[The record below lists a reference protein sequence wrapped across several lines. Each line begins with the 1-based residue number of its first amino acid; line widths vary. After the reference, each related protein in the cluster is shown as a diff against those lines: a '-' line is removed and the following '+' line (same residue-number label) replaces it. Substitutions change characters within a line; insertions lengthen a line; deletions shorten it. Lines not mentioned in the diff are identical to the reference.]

1 MPPLRSD
8 PDIPLT
14 QELDRLVAKHLASG
28 RYRDAGEVLRAALHR
43 LDDTPTDATAAR
55 VGPTTAERDAVLGQ
69 LTEGVIVTDPAGRIT
84 FVNEAAARLHGVA
97 QLDVPPP
104 AYSATYHLFT
114 EDGQPYPPEELPLA
128 RAVLRGEIVV
138 DARWR
143 IRRPDG
149 TEVLAIGSARPL
161 HAPGGAPIG
170 AVLTL
175 RDDTARESAEQA
187 LRESEAKFR
196 TLADNIPPLCW
207 MADPDGWIFWYN
219 RRWHEYTGT
228 TPAEMAG
235 WGWRSVHDPEV
246 LPSVLERWRASI
258 ASGKPFEM
266 VFPLKGAD
274 GSFRPFL
281 TRVAPIRDGAGR
293 VVRWFGTNTDI
304 TEQRASEERLRES
317 EARFRTMA
325 DSAPALIWM
334 TDAEANV
341 TFANRWYEEVFA
353 RPPEEILGEGWRRIV
368 HADDVDGFFA
378 KFLEAF
384 EARRRFEAEVR
395 VWHKDGRLRW
405 LRCEGAPRTSEGA
418 FVGYVGC
425 NVDITDRKAAEEQQ
439 RLLLQELSHRV
450 KNTLAV
456 VQGIAARS
464 LTEGRGAAEAR
475 DVFTRRLRSL
485 ANAHGLLTAS
495 EWRGASLAALVE
507 DELRPYGARAALAG
521 ADIAVGPRATL
532 TLGLVLHELAT
543 NAVKH
548 GALSAPDGRVEVAWH
563 VDGPDDEP
571 TLRLRW
577 REAGGP
583 AVVAPARRGFGR
595 NLVEQA
601 VAHEL
606 GGDARLEFPPEGAAY
621 ELRVPVARLTAAL

>member
-8 PDIPLT
+8 PEIPLT
-14 QELDRLVAKHLASG
+14 QEFDRLVAKHLAAG
-28 RYRDAGEVLRAALHR
+28 RYRSAGEVLRAALQR
-43 LDDTPTDATAAR
+43 LDGTLPDATAAQ
-55 VGPTTAERDAVLGQ
+55 VGPTAAERDAALGQ

-97 QLDVPPP
+97 QLDVPPS

-128 RAVLRGEIVV
+128 RAVLRGETVA

-149 TEVLAIGSARPL
+149 TEVLAIGSAQPL
-161 HAPGGAPIG
+161 HAPDGAPVG

-175 RDDTARESAEQA
+175 RDDTARDAAERA

-196 TLADNIPPLCW
+196 TLADNIPTLCW
-207 MADPDGWIFWYN
+207 MAGPDGWIFWYN

-235 WGWRSVHDPEV
+235 WGWRSVHDPAV
-246 LPSVLERWRASI
+246 LPAVLERWRGSI
-258 ASGKPFEM
+258 RSGEPFEM
-266 VFPLKGAD
+266 VFPLKGAG

-293 VVRWFGTNTDI
+293 VVRWFGTNTDV
-304 TEQRASEERLRES
+304 TE
-317 EARFRTMA
+317 
-325 DSAPALIWM
+325 
-334 TDAEANV
+334 
-341 TFANRWYEEVFA
+341 
-353 RPPEEILGEGWRRIV
+353 
-368 HADDVDGFFA
+368 
-378 KFLEAF
+378 
-384 EARRRFEAEVR
+384 R
-395 VWHKDGRLRW
+395 V
-405 LRCEGAPRTSEGA
+405 
-418 FVGYVGC
+418 
-425 NVDITDRKAAEEQQ
+425 AAEERQ

-450 KNTLAV
+450 KNMLAV

-464 LTEGRGAAEAR
+464 FADGRTAEEAR

-485 ANAHGLLTAS
+485 ADAHGLLAAS
-495 EWRGASLAALVE
+495 EWRGASLATLVE
-507 DELRPYGARAALAG
+507 SELRPHGARATLAG
-521 ADIAVGPRATL
+521 PDVSIGPRAAL

-548 GALSAPDGRVEVAWH
+548 GALSAPDGRIEVVWH
-563 VDGPDDEP
+563 VDGQSDGP
-571 TLRLRW
+571 TLGLRW
-577 REAGGP
+577 REVGGP
-583 AVVAPARRGFGR
+583 AVAAPTRSGFGR

-606 GGDARLEFPPEGAAY
+606 GGEARLEFPPEGAAY